1 MKLEKLLSALHQDN
15 MQNPL
20 RLVRVADPCVEI
32 GAIRCNGGLVK
43 PGDLFVAMRGEK
55 ADGHDFIAQA
65 VERGAVAVVARK
77 PVELPEAVSLIVA
90 EDSRRA
96 LGALAACFFGNPWRS
111 LKIVG
116 ITGTNAK
123 TTVSFLVESVLAN
136 AGFSAGVIGTVNVRF
151 CNRVLPSAMTT
162 PESLE
167 LTALLHEMRSSGVTH
182 VVMEVSSHALAQGR
196 VRFVEFDAGVFTN
209 LSQDHLDY
217 HENLQ
222 DYFACKR
229 KLFVDQPPNRSKGPM
244 AAVINRDDPFGGQLC
259 AQVMATPCEPVICT
273 GFSPESQ
280 IRGVDVVAG
289 VTGVSGTVLT
299 PDGDFFVRSPLVG
312 RHNFENILSAAGACL
327 ALGLGL
333 EEIKKGLEALCCV
346 PGRLERVE
354 SNSGRHIFVDYC
366 HTPQAVEK
374 VLEAL
379 KAISPGRLITVLG
392 CGGDRDRTK
401 RPLMGAAAAKVCD
414 LLVVTSDNPRTEN
427 PQAIIEQILPGVVRH
442 LEPFGHEGSKGYL
455 VEPDRAA
462 AISLAVKASQPGDTL
477 LIAGKGHEDYQIIG
491 STRRHFD
498 DREEAKKA
506 LALVEGQSAACQNT
520 GSAPCGV

>member
-1 MKLEKLLSALHQDN
+1 MKLEKLISALHKDN
-15 MQNPL
+15 MANPVHL
-20 RLVRVADPCVEI
+20 ERVSDPCVGI

-65 VERGAVAVVARK
+65 VQQGAVAVVAQK
-77 PVELPEAVSLIVA
+77 PVDVPKTVA
-90 EDSRRA
+90 LLVTEDSRRA
-96 LGALAACFFGNPWRS
+96 LAALAACFFGHPWRS

-123 TTVSFLVESVLAN
+123 TTVSFLVESVLAHS
-136 AGFSAGVIGTVNVRF
+136 GFSTGVIGTVNVRF
-151 CNRVLPSAMTT
+151 GGRVFPSSMTT
-162 PESLE
+162 PESLD
-167 LTALLHEMRSSGVTH
+167 LTALLDEMRLAGVTH

-229 KLFVDQPPNRSKGPM
+229 KLFVEQPPNRTKGPM

-259 AQVMATPCEPVICT
+259 AQVRAEPCEPVICT
-273 GFSPESQ
+273 GFSAGCQ
-280 IRGVDVVAG
+280 VRGEGVVAG
-289 VTGVSGTVLT
+289 VTGVSGTVRT
-299 PDGDFFVRSPLVG
+299 PEGDFFVRSPLVG

-327 ALGLGL
+327 ALGI
-333 EEIKKGLEALCCV
+333 EPEKIREGLEALSCV

-354 SNSGRHIFVDYC
+354 SETSRHIFVDYC

-379 KAISPGRLITVLG
+379 KDISPGRIITVLG

-401 RPLMGAAAAKVCD
+401 RPLMGEAAAKASH
-414 LLVVTSDNPRTEN
+414 LLVITSDNPRTEN
-427 PQAIIEQILPGVVRH
+427 PQAIIEEILPGVARH
-442 LEPFGHEGSKGYL
+442 LEPFCKENPKGYL

-462 AISLAVKASQPGDTL
+462 AISLAINACEPGDTL

-491 STRRHFD
+491 STKRHFD
-498 DREEAKKA
+498 DREEARKA
-506 LALVEGQSAACQNT
+506 LAKLEGMPAGQNNK
-520 GSAPCGV
+520 GSDPCGA